1 MPCLTPVIRGYAPN
15 ARCVR
20 ATVLAMSVF
29 DSPVSFTCG
38 VSRDFFALDIF
49 RADSLIY
56 LLIKY
61 SMRDLG

>member
-1 MPCLTPVIRGYAPN
+1 MPLTN

-38 VSRDFFALDIF
+38 VSRDFLALDIF
-49 RADSLIY
+49 RAGSLTY

-61 SMRDLG
+61 SMCNLG